1 MFSLTFIDLFLLVI
15 GVLRGISIHC
25 PSSPCCCV
33 DMFFKKERER
43 EREMEGRRGRDH
55 RYELI
60 SFMFGPSGS
69 RAVELKQIQTG
80 HYKLSPLRNKA
91 PTIHY
96 TSHFLI

>member
-1 MFSLTFIDLFLLVI
+1 MWTCFLK
-15 GVLRGISIHC
+15 RE
-25 PSSPCCCV
+25 
-33 DMFFKKERER
+33 ERER
-43 EREMEGRRGRDH
+43 DGGAQRRRGRDH

>member
-43 EREMEGRRGRDH
+43 EREMEGQRDG
-55 RYELI
+55 EGGI
-60 SFMFGPSGS
+60 TDM
-69 RAVELKQIQTG
+69 
-80 HYKLSPLRNKA
+80 N
-91 PTIHY
+91 
-96 TSHFLI
+96 